1 MKSIN
6 KYIIVVAL
14 ATPLALTSCS
24 DSFLEVTPP
33 DKATVDEYFSSYDH
47 IIGHIQS
54 YAPVRLEQQPVCSA
68 HTML

>member
-6 KYIIVVAL
+6 KYIIVAAL

-47 IIGHIQS
+47 II
-54 YAPVRLEQQPVCSA
+54 
-68 HTML
+68 